1 VFSGFNI
8 YKPGQGRYVR
18 IGTAVGVGIA
28 LLAFSYF
35 LYTVLKRSLVGIV
48 GIEGIFDYINLG
60 VPAVFFVGVGILIYR
75 LLNKPRTVDFL
86 LATEGEMKKVSWS
99 SRKEI
104 IGSTKVVIVTSFIMA
119 GVLFAVDLV
128 LNVVFRWM
136 GVMGGG

>member
-99 SRKEI
+99 SRRELV
-104 IGSTKVVIVTSFIMA
+104 GSTLVVIITIVIMA
-119 GVLFAVDLV
+119 IFLYIVDGLIVWVYRNLGVF
-128 LNVVFRWM
+128 
-136 GVMGGG
+136 